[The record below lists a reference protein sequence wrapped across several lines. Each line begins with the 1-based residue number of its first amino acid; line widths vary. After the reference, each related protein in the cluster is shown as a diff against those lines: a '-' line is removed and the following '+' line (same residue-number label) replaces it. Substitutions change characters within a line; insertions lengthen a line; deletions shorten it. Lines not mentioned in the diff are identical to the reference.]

1 MAFLLKLPCWYLMTR
16 CLSVNPIRILT
27 MIGGGL
33 SGGLRIKPCL
43 SCTRLLMRMACQGSS
58 APAAQ
63 RLWKGKD
70 MTLVIHKS
78 KGLTPKILAEL
89 EALAAMPDDTI
100 DLSDMPEVTDFT
112 GWVRGKFYRPVKKQ
126 VTVRLDADV
135 LEYFKA
141 KQGGARG
148 YQTAINAALR
158 KVVEEEMRKAG

>member
-1 MAFLLKLPCWYLMTR
+1 
-16 CLSVNPIRILT
+16 
-27 MIGGGL
+27 
-33 SGGLRIKPCL
+33 
-43 SCTRLLMRMACQGSS
+43 
-58 APAAQ
+58 
-63 RLWKGKD
+63 

-78 KGLTPKILAEL
+78 KGLTPEILAEL
-89 EALAAMPDDTI
+89 EALSAMPDDTI

>member
-1 MAFLLKLPCWYLMTR
+1 
-16 CLSVNPIRILT
+16 
-27 MIGGGL
+27 
-33 SGGLRIKPCL
+33 
-43 SCTRLLMRMACQGSS
+43 
-58 APAAQ
+58 
-63 RLWKGKD
+63 
-70 MTLVIHKS
+70 
-78 KGLTPKILAEL
+78 LAEL
-89 EALAAMPDDTI
+89 EALSAMPDDTI

>member
-1 MAFLLKLPCWYLMTR
+1 VSLE
-16 CLSVNPIRILT
+16 LSY
-27 MIGGGL
+27 
-33 SGGLRIKPCL
+33 
-43 SCTRLLMRMACQGSS
+43 
-58 APAAQ
+58 
-63 RLWKGKD
+63 
-70 MTLVIHKS
+70 KS
-78 KGLTPKILAEL
+78 KGLTPEILAEL

-126 VTVRLDADV
+126 VTVRLDSDV